1 MRKFEQFII
10 TILATTGLIAIAV
23 VIGVLLGG
31 LISEIDIAPLLEL
44 FSFFLFGSD
53 YLFTGTLDV
62 DSSVYISEPIMD
74 LNLFAENQ
82 GNMDLSSSSDLDSE
96 PKYKVNQAIDMNEK
110 LNPPSGEPKSSTLPQ
125 TEFEEKPYIENKPL
139 PKSFSDHTSLGK
151 ELEK

>member
-96 PKYKVNQAIDMNEK
+96 PKYKVNQAIDMNE
-110 LNPPSGEPKSSTLPQ
+110 
-125 TEFEEKPYIENKPL
+125 
-139 PKSFSDHTSLGK
+139 
-151 ELEK
+151 